1 MASSSFRLLLLTL
14 CWAGARSQTLT
25 ESDPVVKKPGESH
38 TLTCTGSGITLS
50 SNWMAWI
57 RQAPGKGL
65 EWIAMHTSGSS
76 KYYSESV
83 RGRFTISR
91 DDSRNQ
97 LLLQMNSL
105 KMEDSAVYYCARDT
119 GDDYFDY
126 WGKGTQVTVTSATST
141 GPTVFPLSPCSS
153 DSATTFT
160 LACLATGFSPASLTF
175 SWTKSD
181 TALTDFLQYPAVQR
195 GETYTGISQI
205 QVKREDW
212 NKLDSIKCL
221 ASHPVGQS
229 QGAFVFPEPRIVSP
243 NITLYPVWKGKLGNS
258 AVRLICTLS
267 GFYPDKLSVEWQHN
281 QRPLNIVQN
290 KLKLQSM
297 EGREN
302 TFSLSSEIEP
312 NITEWT
318 TGSSFTC
325 KATHEGSEY
334 EKTTSICEMHA
345 STPPSMI
352 LDTPSFKTV
361 MTATSDVKATC
372 LISTVFDAKVTW
384 LLNEQLAPSNTVSQS
399 SNTSYVT
406 SEVTVPSTKWKQLKH
421 VTCRAEHACFSSVE
435 KIKNI
440 TEPEVP
446 APVVMISR
454 SLPDLL
460 KGNSAVLK
468 CEITQLSSHDLSI
481 IIQANGVDISD
492 NQYVAFHKASDIHS
506 VTKHFNVPEKYWKK
520 DQSFTCKV
528 NQGFSSS
535 SSSQSIGNIFVDPSV
550 ELFLIPSQDSDS
562 QTLSC
567 SGSGFD
573 PQIKWLPELQISS
586 SSTKG
591 TITMSADG
599 RVAVTSRLQVPRSDW
614 QSGNVFTCEVSDK
627 SLNTAVNKS
636 ISVCSVTPASS
647 QIAEVYV
654 HGPPLQQLRSKEK
667 ALMNITCLLVGHNL
681 KDFSIRWKVDNSEY
695 LGQNVHQQQPKSHS
709 NGTETMQ
716 SFFGV
721 SAEDWHAY
729 KQVSCEGKHQCSNKG
744 YEARISK
751 SRVSDLLPPTV
762 KIIQPTASEMSVSDI
777 FTVVCQVSGFS
788 PSNIFVYWE
797 ENGKELPSSL
807 YVNGPVWKYTRSSS
821 FSMSSKLNVSK
832 SLDTPVYSCVV
843 IHESSETPFRSSMK
857 DVLAPV
863 ALSEPSVLLLQS
875 SNELVCLAFDF
886 TPEAINITW
895 FRDGTSELRDYNTSE
910 PQRGADGRF
919 SIRSHLRLSLI
930 DFLPGVVFTCKV
942 THASF
947 TKLLNLSR
955 PDTLEQCDFLD
966 HIVHAEVSQDIGV
979 ETVHMAFT
987 FLILFL
993 ISVVYGV
1000 FATMFKVRLCL
1011 FFQLDSCFWSIS

>member
-1 MASSSFRLLLLTL
+1 IFQVASTLLTA
-14 CWAGARSQTLT
+14 AGSCVDGQTLT
-25 ESDPVVKKPGESH
+25 QSEPVVKRPGESH
-38 TLTCTGSGITLS
+38 RLTCTASGLDVRGY
-50 SNWMAWI
+50 WLAWI
-57 RQAPGKGL
+57 RQAAGKGL
-65 EWIAMHTSGSS
+65 EWVATITHGGI
-76 KYYSESV
+76 KYYGRSV
-83 RGRFTISR
+83 GSRFTISR
-91 DDSRNQ
+91 DDSNKQ
-97 LLLQMNSL
+97 LFLQMSSL
-105 KMEDSAVYYCARDT
+105 QAEDSAVYYCARLQHCASFDKWGAGTYVEVNSGTRPALFPVVQRTSGT
-119 GDDYFDY
+119 GD
-126 WGKGTQVTVTSATST
+126 KVTVGCLVHDFNPKSTFQWTDGNGNDLTSE
-141 GPTVFPLSPCSS
+141 
-153 DSATTFT
+153 
-160 LACLATGFSPASLTF
+160 
-175 SWTKSD
+175 
-181 TALTDFLQYPAVQR
+181 QYPPAQR
-195 GETYTGISQI
+195 NNTYTGISLI
-205 QVKREDW
+205 KVSKRDW
-212 NKLDSIKCL
+212 NLKKSFHFSVKHGE
-221 ASHPVGQS
+221 ST
-229 QGAFVFPEPRIVSP
+229 EKPRIVSP

-258 AVRLICTLS
+258 AVRLICTVS
-267 GFYPDKLSVEWQHN
+267 GFYPEKLSVEWQHD

-334 EKTTSICEMHA
+334 EKTSICEMHA

-361 MTATSDVKATC
+361 MTAPSDVKATC

-384 LLNEQLAPSNTVSQS
+384 LLNEQVSPSNTVSKS
-399 SNTSYVT
+399 ENTSYVT

-435 KIKNI
+435 KTKNI

-460 KGNSAVLK
+460 KGNSTVLK

-481 IIQANGVDISD
+481 TIQTNGVDISD
-492 NQYVAFHKASDIHS
+492 NQYVDFHKASDIHS

-535 SSSQSIGNIFVDPSV
+535 SSSQSIGKIFVDPSV
-550 ELFLIPSQDSDS
+550 ELLLILSQDSDS

-573 PQIKWLPELQISS
+573 PQIKWLPELKISS

-599 RVAVTSRLQVPRSDW
+599 RVAVTSQLQVPRSDW

-627 SLNTAVNKS
+627 FLNTAVNKS

-647 QIAEVYV
+647 QIAEKR
-654 HGPPLQQLRSKEK
+654 LT
-667 ALMNITCLLVGHNL
+667 NITCLLVGHHL
-681 KDFSIRWKVDNSEY
+681 KDFSISWKVDNSEY
-695 LGQNVHQQQPKSHS
+695 LGQNFHQQQPKSHS

-744 YEARISK
+744 YEAQISK
-751 SRVSDLLPPTV
+751 SRDLLPPTV

-777 FTVVCQVSGFS
+777 FTAVCQVSGFS

-797 ENGKELPSSL
+797 ENGKELPSSR

-843 IHESSETPFRSSMK
+843 IHESSETPFRSTMK

-875 SNELVCLAFDF
+875 PNELVCLAFDF

-910 PQRGADGRF
+910 PQRGADGKF
-919 SIRSHLRLSLI
+919 SIRSHLQDDITAYLTVHARHKITFELSNKKHLI
-930 DFLPGVVFTCKV
+930 T
-942 THASF
+942 
-947 TKLLNLSR
+947 N
-955 PDTLEQCDFLD
+955 TLEQCDFLD

-993 ISVVYGV
+993 LSVIYGV
-1000 FATMFKVRLCL
+1000 FATMFKVRFCL

>member
-1 MASSSFRLLLLTL
+1 M
-14 CWAGARSQTLT
+14 
-25 ESDPVVKKPGESH
+25 
-38 TLTCTGSGITLS
+38 
-50 SNWMAWI
+50 
-57 RQAPGKGL
+57 
-65 EWIAMHTSGSS
+65 
-76 KYYSESV
+76 
-83 RGRFTISR
+83 
-91 DDSRNQ
+91 
-97 LLLQMNSL
+97 
-105 KMEDSAVYYCARDT
+105 
-119 GDDYFDY
+119 
-126 WGKGTQVTVTSATST
+126 VTVTSATST

-221 ASHPVGQS
+221 ASHPAGQS
-229 QGAFVFPEPRIVSP
+229 PGAFVFPEPRIVSP

-267 GFYPDKLSVEWQHN
+267 GFYPDKLSVEWQHD
-281 QRPLNIVQN
+281 QRPLNIVPN
-290 KLKLQSM
+290 ELKLQSM
-297 EGREN
+297 EGREK

-384 LLNEQLAPSNTVSQS
+384 LLNEQVAPSNTVSQS

-435 KIKNI
+435 KTKNI

-481 IIQANGVDISD
+481 TIQANGVDISD
-492 NQYVAFHKASDIHS
+492 NQYVDFHKASDIHS

-535 SSSQSIGNIFVDPSV
+535 SSSQSIGKIFVDPSV
-550 ELFLIPSQDSDS
+550 ELLLIPSQDSDS

-573 PQIKWLPELQISS
+573 PQIKWLSELQISS

-591 TITMSADG
+591 AITMSADG

-636 ISVCSVTPASS
+636 ISVCSVTPESS

-667 ALMNITCLLVGHNL
+667 ALMNITCLLVGHHL
-681 KDFSIRWKVDNSEY
+681 KDFSISWKVDNSEY
-695 LGQNVHQQQPKSHS
+695 LGQNGHQQQPKSHS

-751 SRVSDLLPPTV
+751 SRDLLPPTV

-788 PSNIFVYWE
+788 PSNILVYWE
-797 ENGKELPSSL
+797 ENGKKLPSSR

-843 IHESSETPFRSSMK
+843 IHESSETPFRSTMK

-886 TPEAINITW
+886 TPETINITW

-947 TKLLNLSR
+947 IKLLNLSR

-1000 FATMFKVRLCL
+1000 FATMFKTK
-1011 FFQLDSCFWSIS
+1011 

>member
-1 MASSSFRLLLLTL
+1 MDYQIGLLLLTV
-14 CWAGARSQTLT
+14 CWAGVDGQTLT
-25 ESDPVVKKPGESH
+25 QSEPVVKRPGESH
-38 TLTCTGSGITLS
+38 RLTCTASGLDVRGY
-50 SNWMAWI
+50 WLAWI
-57 RQAPGKGL
+57 RQAAGKGL
-65 EWIAMHTSGSS
+65 EWVATITHGGI
-76 KYYSESV
+76 KYYGRSV
-83 RGRFTISR
+83 GSRFTISR
-91 DDSRNQ
+91 DDSNKQ
-97 LLLQMNSL
+97 LFLQMSSL
-105 KMEDSAVYYCARDT
+105 QAEDSAVYYCARNC
-119 GDDYFDY
+119 DDWSFDY
-126 WGKGTQVTVTSATST
+126 WGKGTTVTVTKATST

-221 ASHPVGQS
+221 ASHPAGQS
-229 QGAFVFPEPRIVSP
+229 PGAFVFPEPRIVSP

-267 GFYPDKLSVEWQHN
+267 GFYPDKLSVEWQHD
-281 QRPLNIVQN
+281 QQPLNIVPN
-290 KLKLQSM
+290 ELKLQSM
-297 EGREN
+297 EGREK

-384 LLNEQLAPSNTVSQS
+384 LLNEQVAPSNTVSQS

-421 VTCRAEHACFSSVE
+421 LTCRAEHACFSSVE
-435 KIKNI
+435 KTKNI

-460 KGNSAVLK
+460 KGNSTVLK

-481 IIQANGVDISD
+481 TIQANGVDISD
-492 NQYVAFHKASDIHS
+492 NQYVDFHKASDIHS

-535 SSSQSIGNIFVDPSV
+535 SSSQSIGKIFVDPSV
-550 ELFLIPSQDSDS
+550 ELLLILSQDSDS

-591 TITMSADG
+591 AITMSADG
-599 RVAVTSRLQVPRSDW
+599 RVAVTSRLQVLRSDW
-614 QSGNVFTCEVSDK
+614 QSGNVFTCQVSDK

-667 ALMNITCLLVGHNL
+667 ALMNITCLLVGHHL
-681 KDFSIRWKVDNSEY
+681 KDFSISWKVDNSEY
-695 LGQNVHQQQPKSHS
+695 FRQNVHQQQPKSHS

-751 SRVSDLLPPTV
+751 SRGSDLLPPTV

-788 PSNIFVYWE
+788 PSNILVYWE
-797 ENGKELPSSL
+797 ENGKELPSSR

-843 IHESSETPFRSSMK
+843 IHESSETPFRSTMK

>member
-1 MASSSFRLLLLTL
+1 MIRLHHVAVFLILSINWT
-14 CWAGARSQTLT
+14 GADSQTLT
-25 ESDPVVKKPGESH
+25 QSESVVKRPGES
-38 TLTCTGSGITLS
+38 TRLTCTYSGFGSHYA
-50 SNWMAWI
+50 MAWI
-57 RQAPGKGL
+57 RQPAGKGL
-65 EWIAMHTSGSS
+65 EWIAYIYYDGSGTF
-76 KYYSESV
+76 YSDSV

-91 DDSRNQ
+91 DNNKKQ
-97 LLLQMNSL
+97 VYLQMNSVTT
-105 KMEDSAVYYCARDT
+105 EDSAVYFCARLPLCYSY
-119 GDDYFDY
+119 GYSYSYSFDY
-126 WGKGTQVTVTSATST
+126 WGKGTTVTVSSATST

-221 ASHPVGQS
+221 ASHPAGQS
-229 QGAFVFPEPRIVSP
+229 PGAFVFPEPRIVSP

-267 GFYPDKLSVEWQHN
+267 GFYPDKLSVEWQHD
-281 QRPLNIVQN
+281 QRPLNIVPN
-290 KLKLQSM
+290 ELKLQSM
-297 EGREN
+297 EGREK

-361 MTATSDVKATC
+361 MTAPSDVKATC

-384 LLNEQLAPSNTVSQS
+384 LLNEQVAPSNTVSQS

-435 KIKNI
+435 KPKNI

-481 IIQANGVDISD
+481 TIQANGVDISD
-492 NQYVAFHKASDIHS
+492 SQYVDFHKASDIHS

-550 ELFLIPSQDSDS
+550 ELLLIPSQDSDS

-591 TITMSADG
+591 AITMSADG
-599 RVAVTSRLQVPRSDW
+599 RVAVTSRLQVLRSDW

-627 SLNTAVNKS
+627 SLNTTVNKS

-681 KDFSIRWKVDNSEY
+681 KDFSISWKVDNSEY
-695 LGQNVHQQQPKSHS
+695 SRQNVHQQQPKSHS

-744 YEARISK
+744 YEAQISK
-751 SRVSDLLPPTV
+751 SRDLLPPTV

-788 PSNIFVYWE
+788 PSNILVYWE
-797 ENGKELPSSL
+797 ENGKKLPSSR

-843 IHESSETPFRSSMK
+843 IHESSETPFRSTMK
-857 DVLAPV
+857 DVLASV

-1000 FATMFKVRLCL
+1000 FATMFKTK
-1011 FFQLDSCFWSIS
+1011 

>member
-1 MASSSFRLLLLTL
+1 HLF
-14 CWAGARSQTLT
+14 
-25 ESDPVVKKPGESH
+25 
-38 TLTCTGSGITLS
+38 
-50 SNWMAWI
+50 
-57 RQAPGKGL
+57 
-65 EWIAMHTSGSS
+65 
-76 KYYSESV
+76 
-83 RGRFTISR
+83 
-91 DDSRNQ
+91 
-97 LLLQMNSL
+97 
-105 KMEDSAVYYCARDT
+105 
-119 GDDYFDY
+119 
-126 WGKGTQVTVTSATST
+126 
-141 GPTVFPLSPCSS
+141 
-153 DSATTFT
+153 
-160 LACLATGFSPASLTF
+160 
-175 SWTKSD
+175 
-181 TALTDFLQYPAVQR
+181 
-195 GETYTGISQI
+195 
-205 QVKREDW
+205 
-212 NKLDSIKCL
+212 
-221 ASHPVGQS
+221 
-229 QGAFVFPEPRIVSP
+229 FVSEPRIVSP

-267 GFYPDKLSVEWQHN
+267 GFYPDKLSVEWQHD
-281 QRPLNIVQN
+281 QQPLNIVPN

-297 EGREN
+297 EGREK

-334 EKTTSICEMHA
+334 EKTSICEMHA

-361 MTATSDVKATC
+361 MTAPSDVKATC

-384 LLNEQLAPSNTVSQS
+384 LLNEQVAPSNTVCQS

-435 KIKNI
+435 KTKNI

-460 KGNSAVLK
+460 QGNSAVLK

-481 IIQANGVDISD
+481 TIQANGVDISD
-492 NQYVAFHKASDIHS
+492 NQYVDFHKASDIHS

-550 ELFLIPSQDSDS
+550 ELLLIPSQDSDS

-573 PQIKWLPELQISS
+573 PQIKWLPELKISS

-599 RVAVTSRLQVPRSDW
+599 RVAVTSQLQVLRSDW
-614 QSGNVFTCEVSDK
+614 QSGNVFTCQVSDK

-667 ALMNITCLLVGHNL
+667 ALMNITCLLVGHHL
-681 KDFSIRWKVDNSEY
+681 KDFSISWKVDNSEY

-709 NGTETMQ
+709 NGTEMMQ

-751 SRVSDLLPPTV
+751 SRDLLPPTV

-788 PSNIFVYWE
+788 PSNILVYWE
-797 ENGKELPSSL
+797 ENGKELPSSR

-821 FSMSSKLNVSK
+821 FSMSSKLNISK

-843 IHESSETPFRSSMK
+843 IHESSETPFRSTMK

-1000 FATMFKVRLCL
+1000 FATMFKTK
-1011 FFQLDSCFWSIS
+1011 

>member
-25 ESDPVVKKPGESH
+25 ESDPVDIKPGESH

-50 SNWMAWI
+50 SHWMVWF

-65 EWIAMHTSGSS
+65 EWIAMHHIGSS
-76 KYYSESV
+76 GGNYYSDSV
-83 RGRFTISR
+83 RGRFTVSR

-105 KMEDSAVYYCARDT
+105 KMEDSAVYYCGRENAY
-119 GDDYFDY
+119 GAFDY
-126 WGKGTQVTVTSATST
+126 WGKGTMVTVTTATST

-181 TALTDFLQYPAVQR
+181 TALTDFVQYPAIQR

-267 GFYPDKLSVEWQHN
+267 GFYPDKLSVEWQHD
-281 QRPLNIVQN
+281 QQPLTIVPN
-290 KLKLQSM
+290 ELKLQSM
-297 EGREN
+297 EGREK

-325 KATHEGSEY
+325 KATHEGSKY

-361 MTATSDVKATC
+361 MTAPSDVKATC

-384 LLNEQLAPSNTVSQS
+384 LLNEQVAPSNTVSQS

-435 KIKNI
+435 KTKNI

-481 IIQANGVDISD
+481 TIQANGVDISD
-492 NQYVAFHKASDIHS
+492 NQYVDFHKASDIHS
-506 VTKHFNVPEKYWKK
+506 ETKHFNVPEKYWKK

-528 NQGFSSS
+528 NQGFSNS

-550 ELFLIPSQDSDS
+550 ELLLIPSQDSDS

-591 TITMSADG
+591 AITMSADG
-599 RVAVTSRLQVPRSDW
+599 RVAVTSRLQVLRSDW

-667 ALMNITCLLVGHNL
+667 ALMNITCLLVGHHL
-681 KDFSIRWKVDNSEY
+681 KDFSISWKVDNSKY
-695 LGQNVHQQQPKSHS
+695 FGHNVHQQQPKSHS

-744 YEARISK
+744 CEARISK
-751 SRVSDLLPPTV
+751 SRGNLLPPTV

-788 PSNIFVYWE
+788 PSNILVYWE
-797 ENGKELPSSL
+797 ENGKELPSSR

-843 IHESSETPFRSSMK
+843 IHESSETPFRSTMK

-919 SIRSHLRLSLI
+919 SIRSHLHLSLI

-993 ISVVYGV
+993 LSVIYGV
-1000 FATMFKVRLCL
+1000 FATMFKTK
-1011 FFQLDSCFWSIS
+1011 

>member
-1 MASSSFRLLLLTL
+1 MFSEALLLLTAASCVL
-14 CWAGARSQTLT
+14 SIDLT
-25 ESDPVVKKPGESH
+25 QPESMVVQPGQSLSITCQVTGYSLTDSSYATGWVRQREGKPMDWISH
-38 TLTCTGSGITLS
+38 QWGGGSFYGNEALKSKFS
-50 SNWMAWI
+50 S
-57 RQAPGKGL
+57 
-65 EWIAMHTSGSS
+65 
-76 KYYSESV
+76 
-83 RGRFTISR
+83 SR
-91 DDSRNQ
+91 DTSAQTVTIQGQNI
-97 LLLQMNSL
+97 L

-119 GDDYFDY
+119 VCEL
-126 WGKGTQVTVTSATST
+126 TTST

-229 QGAFVFPEPRIVSP
+229 QEPRIVSP

-843 IHESSETPFRSSMK
+843 IHESSETPFRSTFLLLFS
-857 DVLAPV
+857 APV